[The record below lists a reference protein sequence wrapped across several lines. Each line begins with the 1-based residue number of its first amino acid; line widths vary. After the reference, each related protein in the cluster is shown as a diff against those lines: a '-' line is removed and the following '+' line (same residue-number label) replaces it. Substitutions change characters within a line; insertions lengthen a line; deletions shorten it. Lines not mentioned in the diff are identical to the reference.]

1 MKKSMIMILWI
12 FLVFP
17 GISGADEEAL
27 SLLDKTSKAFSSIV
41 KKVEP
46 SVVFIKVEKEVE
58 AGRQFQYQGN
68 PFDFFGPDPLERFF
82 KQPRQQPAPRR
93 KVQGLGSGF
102 IISADGYIL
111 TNHHVVG
118 DADEITVTTI
128 DGKKYKAR
136 RIGTDPKS
144 DIAVIKVKGKKE
156 LPFLEFGDSSK
167 LNVGEW
173 VIAIGNP
180 FGLTR
185 TVSVGVVSAKGRS
198 GMGIT
203 DYEDFIQTD
212 AAINRGNS
220 GGPLLN
226 TRGKVIGMNT
236 AIFSQT
242 GGNMGIGFAIPAN
255 MVRKIMAQLIKN
267 GKVVRGYL
275 GIGIEEVTPE
285 NAEDLRLKVKEGVLV
300 TQVQP
305 GTAADKAGLRRYD
318 VIMKF
323 DGRTF
328 DTLSS
333 FRNYVSLQP
342 PGAKKKLLVNRDGKQ
357 MNLEVVIGTH
367 PDSVKTPITKRET
380 IETEL
385 EFKVRDLTPKL
396 ARQFGYKEKNGVMIT
411 AVEPGSDAAAK
422 GLRPGVL
429 ILEVNRKR
437 VPNAEA
443 FFEALEKNSKRDSVT
458 LLLKF
463 NDNTWIATVN
473 IK

>member
-1 MKKSMIMILWI
+1 MKKSIIAVLAL

-17 GISGADEEAL
+17 VLARADEEAL
-27 SLLDKTSKAFSSIV
+27 RLLDKTSKAFSSIV
-41 KKVEP
+41 KQVEP
-46 SVVFIKVEKEVE
+46 SVVFIEVEKEVE
-58 AGRQFQYQGN
+58 TGRQFQYKGS
-68 PFDFFGPDPLERFF
+68 PFEFFGPDPMERFF
-82 KQPRQQPAPRR
+82 RQPQQRPAPRR
-93 KVQGLGSGF
+93 KIQGLGSGF

-128 DGKKYKAR
+128 DGKDYTAR
-136 RIGTDPKS
+136 RIGSDPKS
-144 DIAVIKVKGKKE
+144 DIAVIKVQGKKE

-167 LNVGEW
+167 LSVGEW

-236 AIFSQT
+236 AIFSQN

-255 MVRKIMAQLIKN
+255 MVQKIKDQLIKS

-275 GIGIEEVTPE
+275 GIGIKEVTPE
-285 NAEDLRLKVKEGVLV
+285 NVENLGLKVKEGVLV
-300 TQVQP
+300 SQVQP
-305 GTAADKAGLRRYD
+305 GTAADKAGLKRYD

-328 DTLSS
+328 DSLSS
-333 FRNYVSLQP
+333 FRNYVSLQA
-342 PGAKKKLLVNRDGKQ
+342 PGSKKKLLVNRDGKQ
-357 MNLEVVIGTH
+357 MNVEVVIGTH
-367 PDSVKTPITKRET
+367 PDSMKTTASKRTT

-385 EFKVRDLTPKL
+385 EFKVQDLTPKL
-396 ARQFGYKEKNGVMIT
+396 AKQFGYKETNGVMIT
-411 AVEPGSDAAAK
+411 AVEPGSDAARK

-437 VPNAEA
+437 MPNAEA
-443 FFEALEKNSKRDSVT
+443 FFAALEKNSKRDSVT

-463 NDNTWIATVN
+463 NDNTWIATVK